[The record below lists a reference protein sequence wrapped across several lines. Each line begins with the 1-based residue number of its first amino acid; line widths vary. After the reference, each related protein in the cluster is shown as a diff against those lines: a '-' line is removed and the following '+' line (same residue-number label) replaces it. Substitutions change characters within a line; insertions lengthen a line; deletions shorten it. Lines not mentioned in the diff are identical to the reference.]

1 MKKFKTFEIEY
12 LPETELKNPRCKIS
26 NNLDR
31 QTVILP
37 VSVDDNNI
45 LDTAKKYLEAKT
57 KKPRAIMPKN
67 QKKRG
72 TKWKTLLK
80 KSCKRLKPLKTKRTF
95 GIYLQTLSDMPIF
108 KKC

>member
-37 VSVDDNNI
+37 VSVDDNNV

-57 KKPRAIMPKN
+57 EICGYSETAKGYQIFTNWNFK
-67 QKKRG
+67 
-72 TKWKTLLK
+72 LK
-80 KSCKRLKPLKTKRTF
+80 
-95 GIYLQTLSDMPIF
+95 
-108 KKC
+108 